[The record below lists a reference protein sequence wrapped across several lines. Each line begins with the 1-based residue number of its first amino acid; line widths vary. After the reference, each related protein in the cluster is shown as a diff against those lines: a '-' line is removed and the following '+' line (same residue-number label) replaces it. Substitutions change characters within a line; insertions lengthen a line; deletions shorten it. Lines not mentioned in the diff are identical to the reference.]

1 MSQERHLKALTH
13 PIFKTL
19 SECADALGC
28 EAYVIGGFVRDYF
41 LNRGTPKDIDVVVL
55 GSGIALAQ
63 KLSEALSNQPEV
75 TVFKNYGTAMIKY
88 QDLVLEFVGARKESY
103 TRDSRNPVVENGSL
117 EDDQNR
123 RDFTINALA
132 LGLNETTFGILV
144 DPFEG
149 VKALKEKRIVT
160 PLPPGVTF
168 SDDPLRM
175 LRAIRFA
182 SQLNFIIAPEALE
195 AIAAHK
201 DRISIISNERIVDE
215 INKMMAS
222 DTPTLGF
229 ELMHKTG
236 LLPLILPELTALQ
249 GIEEVEGQKHKD
261 NFWHTL
267 EVVDNISKN
276 TENVWLRWAAL
287 LHDIGKAPTKRF
299 DKKIGWTF
307 HGHEFVG
314 SKMVYKLFKRLHM
327 PLNEKMKYVQKLVL
341 MSSRPIVL
349 AEDYVT
355 DAAVRRLV
363 FDAGEHVED
372 LMTLCEADITTKNP
386 YKKKKYKNNFKIVR
400 QKIEEV
406 EARDH
411 VRNFQPPV
419 SGEEIMNTFGLKPS
433 KEIGMI
439 KEAIK
444 EAILEGDIPND
455 YQAAYTFMLAK
466 GKSLGL
472 TKTA

>member
-55 GSGIALAQ
+55 GSGIALAE

-88 QDLVLEFVGARKESY
+88 QDLILEFVGARKESY

-144 DPFEG
+144 DPFDG
-149 VKALKEKRIVT
+149 VKALEEKRIVT
-160 PLPPGVTF
+160 PLSPGVTF

-201 DRISIISNERIVDE
+201 DRISIISNERIVEE

-222 DTPTLGF
+222 NTPTLGF

>member
-55 GSGIALAQ
+55 GSGIALAE

-144 DPFEG
+144 DPFDG
-149 VKALKEKRIVT
+149 VKALEEKRIVT
-160 PLPPGVTF
+160 PLSPGVTF

-201 DRISIISNERIVDE
+201 DRISIISNERIVEE

-222 DTPTLGF
+222 NTPTLGF

-267 EVVDNISKN
+267 EVVDNISKK

>member
-55 GSGIALAQ
+55 GSGIDLAE

-144 DPFEG
+144 DPFDG
-149 VKALKEKRIVT
+149 VKALEEKRIVT
-160 PLPPGVTF
+160 PLSPGVTF

-444 EAILEGDIPND
+444 EAILDGDIPND